1 MVSDDTGRAA
11 AARPASAT
19 GPALT
24 PAQVRS
30 RRLRNIAVGLAVG
43 LMVVLFYVMTLAKLG
58 GSGVISD
65 PN

>member
-1 MVSDDTGRAA
+1 MVTDDTGTA
-11 AARPASAT
+11 AARPIPGAV
-19 GPALT
+19 LT